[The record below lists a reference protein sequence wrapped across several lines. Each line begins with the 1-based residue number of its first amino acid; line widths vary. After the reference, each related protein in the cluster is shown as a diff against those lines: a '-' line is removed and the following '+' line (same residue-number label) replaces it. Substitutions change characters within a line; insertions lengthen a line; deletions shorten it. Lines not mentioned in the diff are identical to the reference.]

1 MFGKRCDGRVIK
13 TIDPFYK
20 IVPYIMKTRNDAQ
33 VFYEDKIP
41 IDALED
47 YIRAKKEE
55 GISFS
60 YMEVVMA
67 AMARVALE
75 RPYLNRF
82 VMNRKVY
89 ARKYLCISLAIKK
102 NLDDEATE
110 TTIKFYI
117 KPTDTIFDISK
128 QVREKIEENKKLE
141 TTNNTDKLAS
151 AIMRLPRFIISTAV
165 NFLMFLDEHNMLPKS
180 IVEASPMHTSFFV
193 TNMGSLGID
202 SIYHHLYNFG
212 TTSIF
217 LAMGN
222 KKEEIDPK
230 NPNEKIKYISFK
242 FVNDERIC
250 DGLYYARSFAL
261 FRRYLLNPER
271 LEEKSTDIK
280 EDIK

>member
-1 MFGKRCDGRVIK
+1 MFGNRADGRVIK
-13 TIDPFYK
+13 TLNPFYK
-20 IVPYIMKTRNDAQ
+20 IIPYLMKTRNDAQ

-41 IDALED
+41 IDNIEE
-47 YIRAKKEE
+47 YIRKKKEE
-55 GISFS
+55 GINLS
-60 YMEVVMA
+60 YMEVIMA
-67 AMARVALE
+67 AMARVSLE
-75 RPYLNRF
+75 RPGLNRF
-82 VMNRKVY
+82 IMNRKVY

-117 KPTDTIFDISK
+117 KPTDTVFDISK
-128 QVREKIEENKKLE
+128 QVREKIEENKKIE
-141 TTNNTDKLAS
+141 TTNSADKLA
-151 AIMRLPRFIISTAV
+151 AIIMSLPRFIIKLVV

-180 IVEASPMHTSFFV
+180 IIEASPMHTSFFI

-230 NPNEKIKYISFK
+230 DPSKTKKYISFK

-271 LEEKSTDIK
+271 LEEKSNDVK

>member
-1 MFGKRCDGRVIK
+1 MFGKRADGRVIK
-13 TIDPFYK
+13 TLDPFYK
-20 IVPYIMKTRNDAQ
+20 MVPYIMKTRNDAQ

-41 IDALED
+41 IDNLEE
-47 YIRAKKEE
+47 YIRTKKEE
-55 GISFS
+55 GINLS
-60 YMEVVMA
+60 YMEVIMA

-75 RPYLNRF
+75 RPALNRF
-82 VMNRKVY
+82 IMNRKIY
-89 ARKYLCISLAIKK
+89 ARRYLCISLAIKK
-102 NLDDEATE
+102 NLDDDATE

-128 QVREKIEENKKLE
+128 QVREKIEENKKIE
-141 TTNNTDKLAS
+141 TTNSTDKLAS

-180 IVEASPMHTSFFV
+180 IIEASPMHTSFFI

-230 NPNEKIKYISFK
+230 NPSEKIKYISFK

-250 DGLYYARSFAL
+250 DGLYYARSFGL

-271 LEEKSTDIK
+271 LEEPSKDVK